1 MYFLRKI
8 IFYFPSEERISN
20 FPVKKQNNIFPDNTR
35 KIIFQCDIFGKI
47 IFSENLEKENMAFC
61 AVSFL
66 LLPNIASPSRT
77 TATSATLT
85 ENTFSNNYNSLQT
98 SGNLV
103 ITLNDH
109 HAQLLMLGNQ
119 HNSFENN
126 KEDQLYRDFQEI
138 KKKQSYNI

>member
-20 FPVKKQNNIFPDNTR
+20 FPVKKKNNIFPDNTR

-85 ENTFSNNYNSLQT
+85 ENTFSSNYNSL
-98 SGNLV
+98 
-103 ITLNDH
+103 
-109 HAQLLMLGNQ
+109 
-119 HNSFENN
+119 
-126 KEDQLYRDFQEI
+126 
-138 KKKQSYNI
+138 